1 LGCYRVQGRTAAAA
15 QKLLDQALALEEAGC
30 FSIVLEAVPAA
41 VATAVS
47 QRLKIPT
54 IGIGAGIGCDGQ
66 VLVYHDI
73 LGLFDRLQPRF
84 VRQYAN
90 LRQTIL
96 EAFSAFR
103 EDVLT
108 HRFPADE
115 HTYAMSEAEETKFQ
129 ALINGEWRV
138 ASGE

>member
-1 LGCYRVQGRTAAAA
+1 LGGYRVQGRTAAAA
-15 QKLLDQALALEEAGC
+15 QKLLDDALALEQAGC

-41 VATAVS
+41 VATVVS
-47 QRLKIPT
+47 QRLTIPT

-90 LRQTIL
+90 LRETIV
-96 EAFSAFR
+96 EAFTAFR
-103 EDVLT
+103 EDVT
-108 HRFPADE
+108 ARRFPADE
-115 HTYAMSEAEETKFQ
+115 HIYNMSEAEAAKFQ
-129 ALINGEWRV
+129 AIL
-138 ASGE
+138 SGE